1 MAHDELTNDAIR
13 EGEPPVRRD
22 RVIENQPPV
31 HDIDRPKPR
40 GALASV
46 VLGLVSVAIGVLPQP
61 LVFPLQ
67 VFLGEYP
74 PVYLPFLTGA
84 LAFGLALRVL
94 VRGRRMSWLA
104 VGGLIL
110 GILGMLLGSLIAVVV
125 TYMLIQARV
134 SRGVEARRPGS
145 AVAEQVAS
153 ADSPREHAVTRHTLK
168 PA

>member
-1 MAHDELTNDAIR
+1 MAHDDLTSDAIR
-13 EGEPPVRRD
+13 KGEPPFGRD
-22 RVIENQPPV
+22 HVIENQPPV

-40 GALASV
+40 GAIASV
-46 VLGLVSVAIGVLPQP
+46 VLGLVSVAIGVYPGG

-67 VFLGEYP
+67 VFLGEYL

-110 GILGMLLGSLIAVVV
+110 GILGMLLGSLIAVICTV
-125 TYMLIQARV
+125 YMMQA
-134 SRGVEARRPGS
+134 AM
-145 AVAEQVAS
+145 
-153 ADSPREHAVTRHTLK
+153 PR
-168 PA
+168 

>member
-22 RVIENQPPV
+22 RVIENQPPIR
-31 HDIDRPKPR
+31 DIDRPKPR

-46 VLGLVSVAIGVLPQP
+46 VLGLVSVATGVFPAY

-67 VFLGEYP
+67 VFLGEYLP
-74 PVYLPFLTGA
+74 ALLPFLIGA

-110 GILGMLLGSLIAVVV
+110 GILGMLLGSLIAVIFTV
-125 TYMLIQARV
+125 YMLLRPDRGPFVPQA
-134 SRGVEARRPGS
+134 
-145 AVAEQVAS
+145 
-153 ADSPREHAVTRHTLK
+153 
-168 PA
+168 